1 MTWIMVPNSHDIDN
15 PSVTP
20 TEPLVDKFGRRHDYL
35 RVSLTDRCNFRCLY
49 CMPEAGVDWK
59 ERSEILTLEE
69 IERLVGL
76 FGRLGVRKVRLTGGE
91 PTIRKGLVDLV
102 ARLRRLPG
110 IEEVHLTTNGLVLA
124 DLAGPIR
131 EAGLTGVN
139 VSLDSLQR
147 ERFESITRRDALDR
161 VLAGIDAAVASE
173 LATKVNVVVIP
184 GMNDDELV
192 DFVRFGARHGVQV
205 RFIEFMPFF
214 GNPWKPDRVMGLKE
228 IRARIEEQWRL
239 TPVAAGLHAVARE
252 YAVEGLPTSI
262 GFVASMTDSFCETCS
277 RLRITSDGRFKT
289 CLFLPTQTSL
299 RDRMRA
305 GADDDALT
313 RAVRADLRT
322 KWRAHPPMDRWNRL
336 DPLSMVEIGG

>member
-1 MTWIMVPNSHDIDN
+1 MVLKSHDIDN
-15 PSVTP
+15 PRVTP
-20 TEPLVDKFGRRHDYL
+20 SEPLVDKFGRRHDYL

-49 CMPEAGVDWK
+49 CMPEAGVEWK

-69 IERLVGL
+69 IERVVAL

-102 ARLRRLPG
+102 SRLGKIPG
-110 IEEVHLTTNGLVLA
+110 IEEIHLTTNGFLLA
-124 DLAGPIR
+124 DLAGPLR
-131 EAGLTGVN
+131 DAGLCGVN

-147 ERFESITRRDALDR
+147 DRFEEITQRDALDR
-161 VLAGIDAAVASE
+161 VLAGIDGAVASGI
-173 LATKVNVVVIP
+173 ATKLNVVVIP
-184 GMNDDELV
+184 GMNEDELA

-214 GNPWKPDRVMGLKE
+214 GNPWRPDRVMGLRE

-239 TPVAAGLHAVARE
+239 RPLARGPHAVAQE
-252 YAVEGLPTSI
+252 FAVEGLPTSI
-262 GFVASMTDSFCETCS
+262 GFVASMTDSFCESCN
-277 RLRITSDGRFKT
+277 RLRITADGRFKT
-289 CLFLPTQTSL
+289 CLFLPTQSSL

-305 GADDDALT
+305 GADDDALA

-322 KWRAHPPMDRWNRL
+322 KWRAHPPMDRWDRL